1 MKNTKKCK
9 TVDEAFGGA
18 TGWINGGGIFTAL
31 SRNDPPWGD
40 VYDPPIILDRAY
52 HGMYSGDKI
61 VSPLIRRIAAGE
73 TLTADE
79 KNMLA
84 DICWAM
90 FSVSWEKEWA
100 TLSAEYNPI
109 ENYSMV
115 EQMTGDTTQDTFGHT
130 NTRTLANSHTKTGT
144 EALSESVTGTRTDNL
159 TDERTV
165 DGTQT
170 KSGTV
175 GVVEDSTDTRTDNL
189 SDAQTLNLSHT
200 KTGTETQ
207 TPNVTLTE
215 QENTFGFNTVSADGE
230 PTRKKTQTSTGT
242 QQTTY
247 NTTDADTGTDTTTH
261 TGTSETERD
270 ASTTTTYDT
279 TDTEDTTDTTTHT
292 GTQQNSTSGTH
303 TTTHNTTEAD
313 TGTITDAESGSNT
326 RRRDYHLTR
335 SGNIGVTTSQ
345 QMLQSERELWMF
357 NFFRDV
363 VFPDIDS
370 VLTIPVY

>member
-1 MKNTKKCK
+1 MKKTDQRTKLNEVFPDW
-9 TVDEAFGGA
+9 VDGL
-18 TGWINGGGIFTAL
+18 GIFSYLADY
-31 SRNDPPWGD
+31 NVPWGETFGEGD
-40 VYDPPIILDRAY
+40 LTLDILY
-52 HGMYSGDKI
+52 HGSYSGDKI
-61 VSPLIRRIAAGE
+61 VSPFVRKMVSATEATAEEAGR
-73 TLTADE
+73 
-79 KNMLA
+79 LA
-84 DICWAM
+84 GAIFGM
-90 FSVSWEKEWA
+90 FSTSWNKEWA
-100 TLSAEYNPI
+100 TLSAQYNPI

-159 TDERTV
+159 TDERTI

-175 GVVEDSTDTRTDNL
+175 GVDEDSTDTRTDNL
-189 SDAQTLNLSHT
+189 TDTQTLNLSHA
-200 KTGTETQ
+200 KTGSETQ

-215 QENTFGFNTVSADGE
+215 QENTFGFNTVAVDGE

-247 NTTDADTGTDTTTH
+247 NTTDTDTGTDTTTH

-345 QMLQSERELWMF
+345 QMLQSERDLWVW
-357 NFFRDV
+357 NFLRDV
-363 VFPDIDS
+363 VFPDVDYL
-370 VLTIPVY
+370 LTIPVY